1 MKLKNRTTI
10 GVISIVIASAICFII
25 TPIYNKSLQKD
36 TQVIRM
42 TSDIKKG
49 EKITSDKVKVVET
62 TKKGLP
68 SSSLS
73 KKEDVVGKYAVID
86 MVKDDAI
93 LQDKIS
99 KNKIAEDKY
108 LYGLNEEQAI
118 SFTIQKFASGLSGKL
133 QTGDIISLIATE
145 NDGDTSKTY
154 TPDEL
159 QYVRV
164 LAVTDSVGNDKEQ
177 ERKVEEDEK
186 ELPVTVTVLA
196 SKTQAELIANLE
208 ETSKM
213 HVSLVFRGTESDA
226 QKYVDKQNSIIK
238 K

>member
-1 MKLKNRTTI
+1 MKLKNRTTV
-10 GVISIVIASAICFII
+10 GVISIVIASTLCFII
-25 TPIYNKSLQKD
+25 TPIYNKTLQKD
-36 TQVIRM
+36 AQVIRM

-68 SSSLS
+68 SSVVSN
-73 KKEDVVGKYAVID
+73 KEEVVGKYAVID
-86 MVKDDAI
+86 MVKDDDI

-133 QTGDIISLIATE
+133 QTGDIISIISTE
-145 NDGDTSKTY
+145 DDGNTCKTY
-154 TPDEL
+154 TPKEL

-164 LAVTDSVGNDKEQ
+164 LAVTDSVGNDKGE
-177 ERKVEEDEK
+177 ERKVEDDDK

-196 SKTQAELIANLE
+196 SKKQAEIIANLE

-213 HVSLVFRGTESDA
+213 HVSLIFRGTETDA

-238 K
+238 

>member
-1 MKLKNRTTI
+1 MKFKNRTTV

-25 TPIYNKSLQKD
+25 APIYNKSLEEEV
-36 TQVIRM
+36 QVIRI

-68 SSSLS
+68 TSVIS

-86 MVKDDAI
+86 MVKDDEV
-93 LQDKIS
+93 LTDKIS

-118 SFTIQKFASGLSGKL
+118 SFTIQNFASGLSGKL
-133 QTGDIISLIATE
+133 QTGDIISLISTE
-145 NDGDTSKTY
+145 NDGSTSNTY

-164 LAVTDSVGNDKEQ
+164 LAVTDSVGNDKNEQ
-177 ERKVEEDEK
+177 IEVEGDN

-196 SKTQAELIANLE
+196 SKKQAELIANLE

-213 HVSLVFRGTESDA
+213 HVSLVFRGTEKDA
-226 QKYVDKQNSIIK
+226 QKYVDKQNLIIK
-238 K
+238 E